1 MKFKIGDILRS
12 KDDMRITILNGKNEE
27 GCDEDVE
34 QGEYFIITDYGEY
47 EDQSDTRTGWT
58 LLSQKNAS
66 RSRWD
71 ESYCD
76 LDKSFTKV

>member
-1 MKFKIGDILRS
+1 MKFKVGDILRS
-12 KDDMRITILNGKNEE
+12 KDDMRITVLNGKNEE
-27 GCDEDVE
+27 GGEEDVNE
-34 QGEYFIITDYGEY
+34 GEYFAIIDYGEY
-47 EDQSDTRTGWT
+47 EDESGTCTGWI

-76 LDKSFTKV
+76 LNKSFIKV